1 MIKLPY
7 TTASVIHVTKFSV
20 VTIIIDH
27 YKYHELLVVIA
38 NEHYRAFSHDVMA
51 AILVL
56 ENNETA
62 AMLVFQ
68 TNPVGVRLFSYVNN
82 FSFSRKFA

>member
-27 YKYHELLVVIA
+27 YQYHELLVVIA
-38 NEHYRAFSHDVMA
+38 NEHYRAFSHDVNGGH
-51 AILVL
+51 I
-56 ENNETA
+56 
-62 AMLVFQ
+62 
-68 TNPVGVRLFSYVNN
+68 GVP
-82 FSFSRKFA
+82 KQ

>member
-51 AILVL
+51 AILV
-56 ENNETA
+56 
-62 AMLVFQ
+62 
-68 TNPVGVRLFSYVNN
+68 
-82 FSFSRKFA
+82 